1 MKKYDQENFNRYRD
15 DLKSSQPEGKF
26 YDEYTRDEL
35 IIKFMPLVE
44 NLARKF
50 STSEQASGVMTVVD
64 MIQEGS
70 VGLIK
75 AVDKIIWPTIFEAED
90 PEKRLKSFLA
100 NRDYA
105 DAAVVVE
112 IRSRRRNNLP
122 ITQSMIDKIS
132 DPGNMGTL
140 IRSCAWFGIKNIALS
155 PQCVD
160 PYNPKTVRA
169 AMGAHFLVTIQ
180 KRIDLT
186 IFKET
191 HKIIAANLD
200 GFSASTYI
208 FPDKCV
214 LVLSNEAHGISDQNQ
229 NCIEDYIFIDKI
241 GSGNSLNVSVAGS
254 VLMYLMMK
262 S

>member
-100 NRDYA
+100 KRVKGAIRRAIDNNRGSMRIPEHKLN
-105 DAAVVVE
+105 E
-112 IRSRRRNNLP
+112 IRKNFDEDKQAADMFFNSIFTSIEALEDRKLIYDIPDNADELNNKDMFNILTK
-122 ITQSMIDKIS
+122 ILNENLNDKERDVIKMSYGIDSEK
-132 DPGNMGTL
+132 
-140 IRSCAWFGIKNIALS
+140 RSATEIANHLGIK
-155 PQCVD
+155 
-160 PYNPKTVRA
+160 
-169 AMGAHFLVTIQ
+169 
-180 KRIDLT
+180 
-186 IFKET
+186 
-191 HKIIAANLD
+191 
-200 GFSASTYI
+200 
-208 FPDKCV
+208 
-214 LVLSNEAHGISDQNQ
+214 
-229 NCIEDYIFIDKI
+229 
-241 GSGNSLNVSVAGS
+241 GNSSYVRVSQLKRQALDKLKSAISHSQVTD
-254 VLMYLMMK
+254 YL
-262 S
+262 

>member
-26 YDEYTRDEL
+26 YDKYTRDEL

-100 NRDYA
+100 KRVKGAIRRAIDNNRGSMRIPEHKLN
-105 DAAVVVE
+105 E
-112 IRSRRRNNLP
+112 IRKNFDEDKQAADMFFNSIFTSIEALEDKKLIYDIPDNADELNNQDMFNILTK
-122 ITQSMIDKIS
+122 ILNENLNSKERDVIKMSYGIDSEK
-132 DPGNMGTL
+132 
-140 IRSCAWFGIKNIALS
+140 RSATEIANHLGIK
-155 PQCVD
+155 
-160 PYNPKTVRA
+160 
-169 AMGAHFLVTIQ
+169 
-180 KRIDLT
+180 
-186 IFKET
+186 
-191 HKIIAANLD
+191 
-200 GFSASTYI
+200 
-208 FPDKCV
+208 
-214 LVLSNEAHGISDQNQ
+214 
-229 NCIEDYIFIDKI
+229 
-241 GSGNSLNVSVAGS
+241 GNSSYVRVSQLKRQALDKLKSAISHSQVTD
-254 VLMYLMMK
+254 YL
-262 S
+262 

>member
-75 AVDKIIWPTIFEAED
+75 AVDKIIWKQIFEAED

-100 NRDYA
+100 KRVKGAIRRAIDNNRGSMRIPEHKLNEIRKNFDEDKQAADMFFNSIFTSIEALEDRKLIYDIPDNADELNNRDMFNILTKILNENLNDKERDVIKMSYGIDSEKRSA
-105 DAAVVVE
+105 TE
-112 IRSRRRNNLP
+112 IANHL
-122 ITQSMIDKIS
+122 
-132 DPGNMGTL
+132 
-140 IRSCAWFGIKNIALS
+140 GIK
-155 PQCVD
+155 
-160 PYNPKTVRA
+160 
-169 AMGAHFLVTIQ
+169 
-180 KRIDLT
+180 
-186 IFKET
+186 
-191 HKIIAANLD
+191 
-200 GFSASTYI
+200 
-208 FPDKCV
+208 
-214 LVLSNEAHGISDQNQ
+214 
-229 NCIEDYIFIDKI
+229 
-241 GSGNSLNVSVAGS
+241 GNSSYVRVSQLKRQALDKLKSAISHSQVTD
-254 VLMYLMMK
+254 YL
-262 S
+262 

>member
-100 NRDYA
+100 KRIKGAIRRAIDTNRGSMRIPEHKLN
-105 DAAVVVE
+105 E
-112 IRSRRRNNLP
+112 IRKNFDEDKQAADMFFNSIFTSIEALEDRKLIYDIPDSADELNNQDMFNILTK
-122 ITQSMIDKIS
+122 ILNENLNDKERDVIKMSYGIDSEK
-132 DPGNMGTL
+132 
-140 IRSCAWFGIKNIALS
+140 RSATEIANHLGIK
-155 PQCVD
+155 
-160 PYNPKTVRA
+160 
-169 AMGAHFLVTIQ
+169 
-180 KRIDLT
+180 
-186 IFKET
+186 
-191 HKIIAANLD
+191 
-200 GFSASTYI
+200 
-208 FPDKCV
+208 
-214 LVLSNEAHGISDQNQ
+214 
-229 NCIEDYIFIDKI
+229 
-241 GSGNSLNVSVAGS
+241 GNSSYVRVSQLKRQALDKLKSAISHSQVTD
-254 VLMYLMMK
+254 YL
-262 S
+262 

>member
-100 NRDYA
+100 KRVKGAIRRAIDNNRGSMRIPEHKLN
-105 DAAVVVE
+105 E
-112 IRSRRRNNLP
+112 IRKNFDEDKQAADMFFNSIFTSIEALEDRKLIYDIPDSADELNNQDMFNILTK
-122 ITQSMIDKIS
+122 ILNENLNDKERDVIKMSYGIDSEK
-132 DPGNMGTL
+132 
-140 IRSCAWFGIKNIALS
+140 RSATEIANHLGIK
-155 PQCVD
+155 
-160 PYNPKTVRA
+160 
-169 AMGAHFLVTIQ
+169 
-180 KRIDLT
+180 
-186 IFKET
+186 
-191 HKIIAANLD
+191 
-200 GFSASTYI
+200 
-208 FPDKCV
+208 
-214 LVLSNEAHGISDQNQ
+214 
-229 NCIEDYIFIDKI
+229 
-241 GSGNSLNVSVAGS
+241 GNSSYVRVSQLKRQALDKLKSAISHSQVTD
-254 VLMYLMMK
+254 YL
-262 S
+262 

>member
-15 DLKSSQPEGKF
+15 DLKSSQPDGKF

-100 NRDYA
+100 KRVKGAIRRAIDNNRGSMRIPEHKLN
-105 DAAVVVE
+105 E
-112 IRSRRRNNLP
+112 IRKNFDEDKQAADMFFNSIFTSIEALEDRKLIYDIPDNTDELNNQDMFNILTK
-122 ITQSMIDKIS
+122 ILNENLNDKERDVIKMSYGIDSEK
-132 DPGNMGTL
+132 
-140 IRSCAWFGIKNIALS
+140 RSATEIANHLGIK
-155 PQCVD
+155 
-160 PYNPKTVRA
+160 
-169 AMGAHFLVTIQ
+169 
-180 KRIDLT
+180 
-186 IFKET
+186 
-191 HKIIAANLD
+191 
-200 GFSASTYI
+200 
-208 FPDKCV
+208 
-214 LVLSNEAHGISDQNQ
+214 
-229 NCIEDYIFIDKI
+229 
-241 GSGNSLNVSVAGS
+241 GNSSYVRVSQLKRQALDKLKNAISHSQVTD
-254 VLMYLMMK
+254 YL
-262 S
+262 

>member
-75 AVDKIIWPTIFEAED
+75 AVDKIIWSTIFEAED

-100 NRDYA
+100 KRVKGAIRRAIDNNRGSMRIPEHKLN
-105 DAAVVVE
+105 E
-112 IRSRRRNNLP
+112 IRKNFDEDKQAADMFFNSVFTSIEALEDKKLIYDIPDNGDELNNQDLLN
-122 ITQSMIDKIS
+122 IVTKILNENLNSKERDVIKMSYGIDSEK
-132 DPGNMGTL
+132 
-140 IRSCAWFGIKNIALS
+140 RSATEIANHLGIK
-155 PQCVD
+155 
-160 PYNPKTVRA
+160 
-169 AMGAHFLVTIQ
+169 
-180 KRIDLT
+180 
-186 IFKET
+186 
-191 HKIIAANLD
+191 
-200 GFSASTYI
+200 
-208 FPDKCV
+208 
-214 LVLSNEAHGISDQNQ
+214 
-229 NCIEDYIFIDKI
+229 
-241 GSGNSLNVSVAGS
+241 GNSSYVRVSQLKRQALDKLKSAISHSQVTD
-254 VLMYLMMK
+254 YL
-262 S
+262 